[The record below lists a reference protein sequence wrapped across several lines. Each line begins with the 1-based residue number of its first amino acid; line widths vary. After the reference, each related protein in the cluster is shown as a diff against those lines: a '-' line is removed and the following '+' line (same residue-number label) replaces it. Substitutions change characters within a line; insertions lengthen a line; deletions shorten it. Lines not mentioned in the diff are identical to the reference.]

1 MSFFPKKQTTI
12 KNFPIKKN
20 EFPWYQDDNQDRKNR
35 KNLLNKKKGKMIAMN
50 ENLMLNDEK
59 L

>member
-35 KNLLNKKKGKMIAMN
+35 KNLLNKKKR
-50 ENLMLNDEK
+50 EK
-59 L
+59 